1 WSDGSISER
10 NIGTPHTGHR
20 SCPAGGVGSK
30 MMGCCIHTPRLIKA
44 GGQPVSRPPGRLG
57 TEAVAGQTGG
67 NMAGGRAKKGG
78 ARTAPAKAAKGKKKG
93 KGRKEKFGA
102 HHPRTLVRASPTQSR
117 ADFVVAFMT
126 NYLAQQPMAH
136 CLSAHFELEGMARP
150 RRSKTHSNRPL
161 WA

>member
-44 GGQPVSRPPGRLG
+44 GAQPGSRPPVRLG

-67 NMAGGRAKKGG
+67 NMARGRAKQGG
-78 ARTAPAKAAKGKKKG
+78 ADTAPAKAAKGKNNG
-93 KGRKEKFGA
+93 KSANANFGD
-102 HHPRTLVRASPTQSR
+102 HHPRTLV
-117 ADFVVAFMT
+117 
-126 NYLAQQPMAH
+126 
-136 CLSAHFELEGMARP
+136 
-150 RRSKTHSNRPL
+150 
-161 WA
+161 